1 MSRINSF
8 LELTVKQ
15 GGSDLHV
22 VAGLAPRIRIHG
34 TLQPVRFRE
43 LSSDEI
49 LRILSEF
56 MTDTQRSR
64 LERDLSVDFAYKVD
78 GIGRF
83 RANVYNH
90 VRGIAAVFRVIP
102 EQIPSLENAGLP
114 SIVGSMVTSPRG
126 LTLVTGP
133 TGSGKSTTLAAMV
146 DHINANRRGHI
157 ITIEDPIEFLHGFKK
172 CVVTQREIGT
182 HSPSFGDALRD
193 ALREDPDVIL
203 VGEMRDLETI
213 ELALTAAETGVQVLG
228 TLHTTGAVRTVDR
241 LVTVFPARVQ
251 DQVRSVLAESLRMI
265 VSQQLARKADG
276 SGRVLVPEVLVN
288 TQGCSTMIR
297 KGRSHQLTSVIQ
309 AGARDGMC
317 GLDAGLHELVRSEMI
332 SGEEAFEKAIEKAP
346 FERYLMEEISA

>member
-22 VAGLAPRIRIHG
+22 VSGLAPRVRIHG

-56 MTDTQRSR
+56 MTDEQRDR
-64 LERDLSVDFAYKVD
+64 LERDMSVDFAYRVD
-78 GIGRF
+78 EIGRF
-83 RANVYNH
+83 RANVYRH
-90 VRGIAAVFRVIP
+90 ASGVAAVFRVIP
-102 EQIPSLENAGLP
+102 DEIPALDDLGLP
-114 SIVGSMVTSPRG
+114 DAAASMVSSPRG

-146 DHINANRRGHI
+146 DHINQTRKGHI
-157 ITIEDPIEFLHGFKK
+157 ITIEDPVEFIHRFKQ
-172 CVVTQREIGT
+172 CVVTQREIGA
-182 HSPSFGDALRD
+182 HSPSFKDALRD

-241 LVTVFPARVQ
+241 LVSVFPARVQ
-251 DQVRSVLAESLRMI
+251 EQIRSVLAESLRMI

-276 SGRVLVPEVLVN
+276 TGRVLVPEILVN
-288 TQGCSTMIR
+288 TQSCSSMIR

-309 AGARDGMC
+309 SGARDGMC
-317 GLDAGLHELVRSEMI
+317 SLDAALHEFVRNETI
-332 SGEEAFEKAIEKAP
+332 SGEEAYEKAIEKGP
-346 FERYLMEEISA
+346 FERYLREEAMV